1 MLWQLLNPGLL
12 LTHTFTHKQ
21 IVSIKNNKLNSHKN
35 IFYKFNIKYYI
46 MEYTLHT
53 ILWHLHNV
61 KISKQV
67 QTH

>member
-35 IFYKFNIKYYI
+35 IFYKMQYKILYYGI
-46 MEYTLHT
+46 YFTHYT
-53 ILWHLHNV
+53 V
-61 KISKQV
+61 ASPQC
-67 QTH
+67 